1 MTERETDTTARPAA
15 DAERETARA
24 EGRAGFADRLR
35 CALLTLLPHH
45 PLSRCAGALAG
56 SRRAAVKTPMIALFR
71 RAYGV
76 DLAEAAEPDPGRYPS
91 FNAFFTRALAP
102 AARPIAPGEGAIAC
116 PIDGALSGFGAI
128 GGDALLQAKGREVG
142 LTDLLGGSPE
152 RAVPFEGGA
161 FATLYL
167 APRDYHRVHMPLAGR
182 LVETVHV
189 PGRLFAVDRPAVR
202 AVPRLFARNE
212 RVAALFE
219 TAAGPM
225 AVVLVGALL
234 VGSIETTWAGRIT
247 PPRAREVRT
256 WVPDAELRLAKGEE
270 LGRFAM
276 GSTVIVLFGPGRV
289 HWDPELAPARG
300 VRMGE
305 RIGRVTAG

>member
-1 MTERETDTTARPAA
+1 MADREADTARRPAEA
-15 DAERETARA
+15 APERARA
-24 EGRAGFADRLR
+24 EGRPGLVDRLR
-35 CALLTLLPHH
+35 AALLTPLPHH
-45 PLSRCAGALAG
+45 PLSRCAGALAR
-56 SRRAAVKTPMIALFR
+56 SRRAAVKGPMIALFR

-76 DLAEAAEPDPGRYPS
+76 DLAEAAEPDSRRYPS
-91 FNAFFTRALAP
+91 FHAFFTRALAP
-102 AARPIAPGEGAIAC
+102 GARPIAPGQGEIAC
-116 PIDGALSGFGAI
+116 PIDGALSAFGAI

-152 RAVPFEGGA
+152 RAAPFEGGA

-189 PGRLFAVDRPAVR
+189 PGRLFAVNRSSVR

-234 VGSIETTWAGRIT
+234 VGSIETVWSGRVT
-247 PPRAREVRT
+247 PPRGREVRA
-256 WVPDAELRLAKGEE
+256 WVPDAEIRLAKGEE
-270 LGRFAM
+270 MGRFAM

-289 HWDPELAPARG
+289 HWDPELAPARA
-300 VRMGE
+300 VRMGD
-305 RIGRVTAG
+305 RIGRVVEA

>member
-1 MTERETDTTARPAA
+1 VSR
-15 DAERETARA
+15 
-24 EGRAGFADRLR
+24 GDRLR
-35 CALLTLLPHH
+35 AALLTLLPHH
-45 PLSRCAGALAG
+45 PLSRGAGALAR
-56 SRRAAVKTPMIALFR
+56 SRWAPVRTPMIALFR

-76 DLAEAAEPDPGRYPS
+76 DLAEAAEADPRRYPT
-91 FNAFFTRALAP
+91 FHAFFTRALAP
-102 AARPIAPGEGAIAC
+102 GARPIPAGAGEIAC
-116 PIDGALSGFGAI
+116 PIDGAVSAAGAI
-128 GGDALLQAKGREVG
+128 AGDALLQAKGREFG

-152 RAVPFEGGA
+152 RAAPFEGGD

-189 PGRLFAVDRPAVR
+189 PGRLFAVNRASVR
-202 AVPRLFARNE
+202 GVPRLFARNE

-234 VGSIETTWAGRIT
+234 VGSIETVWAGRVT
-247 PPRAREVRT
+247 PPRGREVRA
-256 WVPDAELRLAKGEE
+256 WVPDAELRLDKGEE

-276 GSTVIVLFGPGRV
+276 GSTVILLFAPGRV
-289 HWDPELAPARG
+289 LWDERLVPGRA
-300 VRMGE
+300 VRMGA
-305 RIGRVTAG
+305 RIGEVVAG